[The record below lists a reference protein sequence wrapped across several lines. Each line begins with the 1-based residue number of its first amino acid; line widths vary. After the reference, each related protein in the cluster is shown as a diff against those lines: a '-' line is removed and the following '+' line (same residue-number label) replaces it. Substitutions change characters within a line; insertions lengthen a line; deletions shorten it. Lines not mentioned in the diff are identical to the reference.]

1 MPFRSCREKAR
12 RRDPRRYNYAAITCP
27 SYKTGECERAL
38 ASSGEVHNSEV
49 QCWPFLSPKEQELRR
64 EQPSGGDLTRYHDWS
79 FGEIRVLAY
88 ALAQGPATHQEAI
101 VESSGVLHSLEM
113 LNIRDG
119 EYEIPR
125 TLQGG
130 RKFG

>member
-27 SYKTGECERAL
+27 SYKTGECER
-38 ASSGEVHNSEV
+38 
-49 QCWPFLSPKEQELRR
+49 EQELRR